1 MPFYRRQRK
10 ALKPTSHR
18 LRPVPSIYVDHAA
31 TTPLSPAAFKAITS
45 QLQELGN
52 PSSLHTHGRATR
64 KALED
69 AREVIAQQVSCLPS
83 EVIFTASG
91 TEANNI
97 ALKGLW
103 WNGKAHGKKVVV
115 VSAVEHH
122 AILDPA
128 HWLETHDGAEGIQV
142 PVDVHGVIDLDFLK
156 DLITKRADE
165 IAVVSIMHSNNETGV
180 IQPIQEVVAMA
191 GKIPVHTDA
200 VQSFKK
206 VPLSYKDLGVTALTL
221 SAHKVGGPLGIG
233 ALILR
238 RAFEIPALL
247 HGGGQEREIRSG
259 TLNAPSI
266 VAFSAAA
273 TEMYPSAEVQT
284 LRDNFIKAIHQ
295 AIPDA
300 YVNGEASQR
309 LPGIVN
315 VTFPGTQSDTLL
327 LLLDNA
333 HVSASTGS
341 ACSAGVHEA
350 SHVLLAMGHTEATA
364 QSSLRFSFGAASTQA
379 DVDFVMSVLPDVIS
393 TGRAAHLK

>member
-1 MPFYRRQRK
+1 
-10 ALKPTSHR
+10 
-18 LRPVPSIYVDHAA
+18 VPSIYVDHAA

-69 AREVIAQQVSCLPS
+69 AREAIAQQVSCLPS

-115 VSAVEHH
+115 ISAVEHH

-128 HWLETHDGAEGIQV
+128 HWLETHEGAEVIQV

-393 TGRAAHLK
+393 TGRVAHLK

>member
-1 MPFYRRQRK
+1 
-10 ALKPTSHR
+10 
-18 LRPVPSIYVDHAA
+18 VPSIYVDHAA
-31 TTPLSPAAFKAITS
+31 TTPLSPAAFKAITD

-64 KALED
+64 KSLED
-69 AREVIAQQVSCLPS
+69 ARESIAREVGALPS

-103 WNGKAHGKKVVV
+103 WSGKAKGKSIVVI
-115 VSAVEHH
+115 SAIEHH

-128 HWLETHDGAEGIQV
+128 HWLETHEGAEVIVV
-142 PVDVHGVIDLDFLK
+142 PVDVHGVIDVEFLRNLVATRG
-156 DLITKRADE
+156 DQ
-165 IAVVSIMHSNNETGV
+165 IAVISIMHANNETGV
-180 IQPIQEVVAMA
+180 LQPIEEVVSIA
-191 GKIPVHTDA
+191 GSIPVHTDA

-238 RAFEIPALL
+238 RAYEIPALL

-266 VAFSAAA
+266 VAFCAAA
-273 TEMYPSAEVQT
+273 TESYPAAAVTT
-284 LRDNFIKAIHQ
+284 LRDNFIKALSA

-300 YVNGEASQR
+300 YINGGTSER

-350 SHVLLAMGHTEATA
+350 SHVLLAMGHTETTA

-379 DVDFVMSVLPDVIS
+379 DVEFVMSVLPDVIAR
-393 TGRAAHLK
+393 GRAANKK

>member
-1 MPFYRRQRK
+1 M
-10 ALKPTSHR
+10 
-18 LRPVPSIYVDHAA
+18 PSIYVDHAA
-31 TTPLSPAAFKAITS
+31 TTPLSPAAFKAISS

-64 KALED
+64 KTLED
-69 AREVIAQQVSCLPS
+69 ARESIAAQVGSLAS

-103 WNGKAHGKKVVV
+103 WSGKAKGKNVVV
-115 VSAVEHH
+115 ISAVEHR

-128 HWLETHDGAEGIQV
+128 HWLETHEGAEVILV
-142 PVDVHGVIDLDFLK
+142 PVSISGVIDLAFLE
-156 DLITKRADE
+156 DLISKRGKE
-165 IAVVSIMHSNNETGV
+165 IAVISIMHSNNETGAL
-180 IQPIQEVVAMA
+180 QPISQVVAMA
-191 GKIPVHTDA
+191 GDIPVHTDA

-206 VPLSYKDLGVTALTL
+206 LPLSYKDLGVTALTL
-221 SAHKVGGPLGIG
+221 SAHKIGGPLGVG

-238 RAFEIPALL
+238 RAYEIPALL

-273 TEMYPSAEVQT
+273 KETYPSAAVQT
-284 LRDNFIKAIHQ
+284 LRDGFIDALHN

-300 YVNGEASQR
+300 YVNSRSSER

-364 QSSLRFSFGAASTQA
+364 QSSLRFSFGAASAQS
-379 DVDFVMSVLPDVIS
+379 DVDFVMSVLPGVIA
-393 TGRAAHLK
+393 TGRAAHKI

>member
-1 MPFYRRQRK
+1 M
-10 ALKPTSHR
+10 
-18 LRPVPSIYVDHAA
+18 PSIYVDHAA

-64 KALED
+64 KSLED
-69 AREVIAQQVSCLPS
+69 AREAIAREVGSLAS

-115 VSAVEHH
+115 ISAIEHH

-128 HWLETHDGAEGIQV
+128 HWLQTHEGAEVILV
-142 PVDVHGVIDLDFLK
+142 PVNVHGVIDLDFLK
-156 DLITKRADE
+156 DLIARRGRE
-165 IAVVSIMHSNNETGV
+165 IAVISIMHSNNETGV
-180 IQPIQEVVAMA
+180 VQPIREVVEMA
-191 GKIPVHTDA
+191 ADIPVHTDA

-221 SAHKVGGPLGIG
+221 SAHKIGGPLGIG

-238 RAFEIPALL
+238 RAYEIPALL

-273 TEMYPSAEVQT
+273 TEHYPSSSVEN
-284 LRDNFIKAIHQ
+284 LRDNFISALH
-295 AIPDA
+295 AVIPDA
-300 YVNGEASQR
+300 YVNGEASRR

-350 SHVLLAMGHTEATA
+350 SHVLLAMGHTEETA

-379 DVDFVMSVLPDVIS
+379 DVDFVMSVLPGVIA
-393 TGRAAHLK
+393 TGRAAHTV

>member
-1 MPFYRRQRK
+1 M
-10 ALKPTSHR
+10 
-18 LRPVPSIYVDHAA
+18 PSIYVDHAA

-69 AREVIAQQVSCLPS
+69 AREAIAQQVSCLPS

-103 WNGKAHGKKVVV
+103 WNGKVHGKKVVII
-115 VSAVEHH
+115 SAVEHH

-128 HWLETHDGAEGIQV
+128 HWLETHEGAEVIQV
-142 PVDVHGVIDLDFLK
+142 PVDVHGVINLDFLK
-156 DLITKRADE
+156 DLITKRSEE
-165 IAVVSIMHSNNETGV
+165 ISVISIMHSNNETGV
-180 IQPIQEVVAMA
+180 IQPIQEVVEMA

-273 TEMYPSAEVQT
+273 TENYPSNEVQI

-295 AIPDA
+295 EIPDA

-327 LLLDNA
+327 LFLDNA

-350 SHVLLAMGHTEATA
+350 SHVLLAMGHTEASA

>member
-1 MPFYRRQRK
+1 M
-10 ALKPTSHR
+10 
-18 LRPVPSIYVDHAA
+18 PSIYVDHAA

-45 QLQELGN
+45 QLQQLGN

-64 KALED
+64 KVLED
-69 AREVIAQQVSCLPS
+69 AREAIALQVSCLPA

-103 WNGKAHGKKVVV
+103 WSRKAQGKSVVV
-115 VSAVEHH
+115 ISAIEHH

-128 HWLETHDGAEGIQV
+128 HWLETHEGAEVIQL
-142 PVDVHGVIDLDFLK
+142 PVNVHGVIDLDFLK
-156 DLITKRADE
+156 DLITKRSEE
-165 IAVVSIMHSNNETGV
+165 IAVISIMHSNNETGV

-191 GKIPVHTDA
+191 GNIPVHTDA

-206 VPLSYKDLGVTALTL
+206 IPLSYKDLGVTALTL

-238 RAFEIPALL
+238 RAYEIPALL

-273 TEMYPSAEVQT
+273 TEKYPSSEVQT
-284 LRDNFIKAIHQ
+284 LRENFIRAVHHS
-295 AIPDA
+295 IPDA
-300 YVNGEASQR
+300 YINGQASQR

-379 DVDFVMSVLPDVIS
+379 DVDFVMSVLPDVIA
-393 TGRAAHLK
+393 TGRVAHSK

>member
-1 MPFYRRQRK
+1 M
-10 ALKPTSHR
+10 
-18 LRPVPSIYVDHAA
+18 PSIYVDHAA

-64 KALED
+64 KSLED
-69 AREVIAQQVSCLPS
+69 AREAIAREVGSLAS

-115 VSAVEHH
+115 ISAIEHH

-128 HWLETHDGAEGIQV
+128 HWLQTHEGAEVILV
-142 PVDVHGVIDLDFLK
+142 PVNVHGVIDLDFLK
-156 DLITKRADE
+156 DLIARRGRE
-165 IAVVSIMHSNNETGV
+165 IAVISIMHSNNETGV
-180 IQPIQEVVAMA
+180 VQPIREVVEMA
-191 GKIPVHTDA
+191 ADIPVHTDA

-221 SAHKVGGPLGIG
+221 SAHKIGGPLGIG

-238 RAFEIPALL
+238 RAYEIPALL

-273 TEMYPSAEVQT
+273 TEHYPSSSVEN
-284 LRDNFIKAIHQ
+284 LRDNFISALH
-295 AIPDA
+295 AVIPDA
-300 YVNGEASQR
+300 YVNGEASRR

-350 SHVLLAMGHTEATA
+350 SHVLLAMGHTEETA

-379 DVDFVMSVLPDVIS
+379 DVDYVMSVLPGVIA
-393 TGRAAHLK
+393 TGRAAHTV

>member
-1 MPFYRRQRK
+1 
-10 ALKPTSHR
+10 
-18 LRPVPSIYVDHAA
+18 VPSIYVDHAA
-31 TTPLSPAAFKAITS
+31 TTPLSPAAFKAITF

-69 AREVIAQQVSCLPS
+69 AREVIAREVGSLPS

-103 WNGKAHGKKVVV
+103 WNGKAQGKTIVVI
-115 VSAVEHH
+115 SAIEHH

-128 HWLETHDGAEGIQV
+128 HWLETHEGAEVILV
-142 PVDVHGVIDLDFLK
+142 PVDVHGVINLDFLN
-156 DLITKRADE
+156 DLIAKRGDE
-165 IAVVSIMHSNNETGV
+165 IAVISIMHSNNETGV
-180 IQPIQEVVAMA
+180 IQPIREVVSMA
-191 GKIPVHTDA
+191 GDIPVHTDA

-206 VPLSYKDLGVTALTL
+206 VPLSYKELAVTAMTL

-238 RAFEIPALL
+238 RAYEIPALL

-273 TEMYPSAEVQT
+273 SEQYPTSAVQT
-284 LRDNFIKAIHQ
+284 LRDNFIAAVHN

-300 YVNGEASQR
+300 YVNGEASLR

-350 SHVLLAMGHTEATA
+350 SHVLLAMGHTEVTA

-379 DVDFVMSVLPDVIS
+379 DVDYVMSVLPGVIA
-393 TGRAAHLK
+393 TGRAANLK

>member
-1 MPFYRRQRK
+1 
-10 ALKPTSHR
+10 
-18 LRPVPSIYVDHAA
+18 VPSIYVDHAA
-31 TTPLSPAAFKAITS
+31 TTPLSPAAFKAISS
-45 QLQELGN
+45 QLQQLGN
-52 PSSLHTHGRATR
+52 PSSLHTHGRAIR
-64 KALED
+64 KVLED
-69 AREVIAQQVSCLPS
+69 ARESIAREVGSLPS

-103 WNGKAHGKKVVV
+103 WSRKAQGKSIVVI
-115 VSAVEHH
+115 SAIEHH

-128 HWLETHDGAEGIQV
+128 HWLETHEGAEVVHI
-142 PVDVHGVIDLDFLK
+142 PVDLHGVIKLDFFK
-156 DLITKRADE
+156 DLIAQRGDE
-165 IAVVSIMHSNNETGV
+165 IAVISIMHSNNETGV
-180 IQPIQEVVAMA
+180 IQPIQELVSLA
-191 GKIPVHTDA
+191 GDIPVHTDA

-233 ALILR
+233 VLILR
-238 RAFEIPALL
+238 RAYEIPALL

-273 TEMYPSAEVQT
+273 SEDYPSSDVQR
-284 LRDNFIKAIHQ
+284 LRDNFISAVHA

-300 YVNGEASQR
+300 YINGEASQR

-315 VTFPGTQSDTLL
+315 ITFPGTQSDTLL

-379 DVDFVMSVLPDVIS
+379 DVDFVMSVLPDVIA
-393 TGRAAHLK
+393 TGRAAHSK

>member
-1 MPFYRRQRK
+1 M
-10 ALKPTSHR
+10 
-18 LRPVPSIYVDHAA
+18 PSIYVDHAA

-69 AREVIAQQVSCLPS
+69 AREAIAQQVSCLPS

-115 VSAVEHH
+115 ISAVEHH

-128 HWLETHDGAEGIQV
+128 HWLETHEGAEVIQV
-142 PVDVHGVIDLDFLK
+142 PVDVHGVINLDFLK
-156 DLITKRADE
+156 DLIAKRSEE
-165 IAVVSIMHSNNETGV
+165 IAVISIMHSNNETGV
-180 IQPIQEVVAMA
+180 IQPIQEVVAIA

-238 RAFEIPALL
+238 RAYEIPALL

-273 TEMYPSAEVQT
+273 TEKYPSNEVQT

-295 AIPDA
+295 EIPDA

-379 DVDFVMSVLPDVIS
+379 DVDFVMSVLPDVIR

>member
-1 MPFYRRQRK
+1 
-10 ALKPTSHR
+10 
-18 LRPVPSIYVDHAA
+18 VPSIYVDHAA
-31 TTPLSPAAFKAITS
+31 TTPLSPAAFKAITD

-64 KALED
+64 KSLED
-69 AREVIAQQVSCLPS
+69 ARESIAREVGALPS

-103 WNGKAHGKKVVV
+103 WSGKAKGKSIVVI
-115 VSAVEHH
+115 SAIEHH

-128 HWLETHDGAEGIQV
+128 HWLETHEGAEVVVV
-142 PVDVHGVIDLDFLK
+142 PVDVHGVIDLEFLSNLVATRG
-156 DLITKRADE
+156 DQ
-165 IAVVSIMHSNNETGV
+165 IAVISIMHSNNETGV
-180 IQPIQEVVAMA
+180 LQPIEEVVSIA
-191 GKIPVHTDA
+191 GSIPVHTDA

-238 RAFEIPALL
+238 RAYEIPALL

-266 VAFSAAA
+266 VAFCAAA
-273 TEMYPSAEVQT
+273 TENYPAENVT
-284 LRDNFIKAIHQ
+284 SLRDKFIKELSV

-300 YVNGEASQR
+300 YINGGTSKR

-350 SHVLLAMGHTEATA
+350 SHVLLAMGHTETTA
-364 QSSLRFSFGAASTQA
+364 QSSLRFSFGAASTLA
-379 DVDFVMSVLPDVIS
+379 DVEFVMSVLPDVIAR
-393 TGRAAHLK
+393 GRAANKK

>member
-1 MPFYRRQRK
+1 M
-10 ALKPTSHR
+10 
-18 LRPVPSIYVDHAA
+18 PSIYVDHAA

-69 AREVIAQQVSCLPS
+69 AREAIAQQVSCLPS

-115 VSAVEHH
+115 ISAVEHH

-128 HWLETHDGAEGIQV
+128 HWLETHEGAEVIQV

-156 DLITKRADE
+156 ELIAKRYDE
-165 IAVVSIMHSNNETGV
+165 IAVISIMHSNNETGV
-180 IQPIQEVVAMA
+180 IQPIQEVVEMA

-221 SAHKVGGPLGIG
+221 SAHKVGGPLGVG

-284 LRDNFIKAIHQ
+284 LRDNFIKAVHQ

-300 YVNGEASQR
+300 YVNGEASPR

>member
-1 MPFYRRQRK
+1 
-10 ALKPTSHR
+10 
-18 LRPVPSIYVDHAA
+18 VPSIYVDHAA

-69 AREVIAQQVSCLPS
+69 SREAIAREIGCLPS

-103 WNGKAHGKKVVV
+103 WNGKAHGKSIVVI
-115 VSAVEHH
+115 SAIEHH

-128 HWLETHDGAEGIQV
+128 QWLESHEDAEVILV
-142 PVDVHGVIDLDFLK
+142 PVDIHGVLDLEFLK
-156 DLITKRADE
+156 DLIAQRGDQ
-165 IAVVSIMHSNNETGV
+165 IAVISIMHSNNETGV
-180 IQPIQEVVAMA
+180 LQPIQKVVAMA
-191 GKIPVHTDA
+191 GNIPVHTDA

-206 VPLSYKDLGVTALTL
+206 VPISYKELGVTALTL
-221 SAHKVGGPLGIG
+221 SAHKIGGPLGIG

-238 RAFEIPALL
+238 RAYEIPALL

-273 TEMYPSAEVQT
+273 NEKYPSADVEL
-284 LRDNFIKAIHQ
+284 LRDNFIKALLS

-300 YVNGEASQR
+300 YINGGASHR

-350 SHVLLAMGHTEATA
+350 SHVLLAMGHNETTA
-364 QSSLRFSFGAASTQA
+364 QSSLRFSFGAESTQA
-379 DVDFVMSVLPDVIS
+379 DVDFVMSVLPAVIS
-393 TGRAAHLK
+393 TGRAANKK